1 MRHPHGRPNPRR
13 QPLTQLLGRLLAA
26 GSEDEVKPSAARLA
40 RVAVRA
46 EDYPTD
52 GRPEIALMGR
62 SNVGKSSLLNR
73 LATTSGLARVSK
85 TPGRTRELHFY
96 LVEDGHYLVDL
107 PGFGYAKTSKQRRE
121 EWTHWI
127 TDYIDARAPLVLVL
141 QLVDIRHEPQP
152 IDHQLRAALAGR
164 ELPACVVL
172 TKADKLSRGAAAGA
186 AGALRRAWKLDPS
199 LPIITTSSQTGSGIP
214 ELQKLI
220 QERVAVFAAAG
231 KTR

>member
-1 MRHPHGRPNPRR
+1 LI
-13 QPLTQLLGRLLAA
+13 QTLGQLLAA
-26 GSEDEVKPSAARLA
+26 GCEDEVKPSEARLA

-46 EDYPTD
+46 EDYPSD
-52 GRPEIALMGR
+52 GRAEIALMGR

-96 LVEDGHYLVDL
+96 LVEEGHYLVDL

-121 EWTHWI
+121 EWAHWI
-127 TDYIDARAPLVLVL
+127 TSYIDAREPLVLVL

-152 IDHQLRAALAGR
+152 IDHQLRTALAER
-164 ELPACVVL
+164 DLPACIVL
-172 TKADKLSRGAAAGA
+172 TKADKLSRGAAVGA
-186 AGALRRAWKLDPS
+186 ADALRRVWRLDPL
-199 LPIITTSSQTGSGIP
+199 LPIITTSSETGSGIP

-220 QERVAVFAAAG
+220 QQRVAAFAAAG